1 MSSEIIAHGWAAFCQ
16 ICFWKESWA
25 WGHLTPIPV
34 RPAPERSCA
43 LEWPLNPWPVML
55 RLKGSR
61 TTHLTHGV
69 RSRSQRGVLTA
80 GLDVPPHPPQPTVG
94 TWEGTDPEVVTPTQP
109 ASSLHPS
116 PSRNKK
122 YGKVK
127 PLSQEAGLGAGAW
140 EGGLM
145 WRQGLRRC
153 Q

>member
-69 RSRSQRGVLTA
+69 RSRTQRGGPDGRA
-80 GLDVPPHPPQPTVG
+80 GCPAPFTSAHSRDVG
-94 TWEGTDPEVVTPTQP
+94 RD
-109 ASSLHPS
+109 
-116 PSRNKK
+116 
-122 YGKVK
+122 
-127 PLSQEAGLGAGAW
+127 
-140 EGGLM
+140 
-145 WRQGLRRC
+145 
-153 Q
+153 